1 MFFAGRRPARRGVVS
16 IPPDIAVEVV
26 SPSARDQ
33 RRDRADKRAEYTAFG
48 VRWLWLVD
56 PEAREVEILERDGD
70 GYAAR
75 SQATGGVVDVPGCEG
90 LVIDLEAL
98 WRKTDEL
105 EG

>member
-1 MFFAGRRPARRGVVS
+1 MT
-16 IPPDIAVEVV
+16 
-26 SPSARDQ
+26 Q
-33 RRDRADKRAEYTAFG
+33 H
-48 VRWLWLVD
+48 D

-70 GYAAR
+70 GYAPR
-75 SQATGGVVDVPGCEG
+75 GQATGGVVDVPGCEG